1 MNTQHITQTAERAI
15 DSFGSAAHQVIDAW
29 REGGDRIGEAA
40 KAQWD
45 AAFKQ
50 SAPQLSAETRKNAA
64 HARKVIG
71 GYYTRGVHLSAAGAE
86 VAVDTLVQAA
96 RVAVERAATWQQA
109 RA

>member
-1 MNTQHITQTAERAI
+1 MNTQQFTQGAERAI
-15 DSFGSAAHQVIDAW
+15 DTFGSAAHQVIDAW
-29 REGGDRIGEAA
+29 RDGGDRLGEAA
-40 KAQWD
+40 KARWD

-50 SAPQLSAETRKNAA
+50 SAPQLTPETRKNAA
-64 HARKVIG
+64 HAQKVFG

-96 RVAVERAATWQQA
+96 RVAVERAATWQQQ